1 MEVQGNIMSLEQ
13 QSNVVP
19 QVEPPVIQN
28 SGRLAFLKELP
39 KKLLA
44 NKIYLMIIVG
54 VIVLAVVGYFVYKKY
69 IKKTPTT
76 IKNPNH
82 VPLPIP
88 IRQPSQ
94 DEIQMLQKQLY
105 EQQQVQP
112 KLNHPGNPIKDDT
125 SDSPVQINESV
136 NVTKHNLTASEVAD
150 INKKIEQLKSTQ

>member
-1 MEVQGNIMSLEQ
+1 MEVQGNTMSLEQ
-13 QSNVVP
+13 QLNVVP
-19 QVEPPVIQN
+19 QAEQPVIPN

-44 NKIYLMIIVG
+44 NKTYLIIIVG

-76 IKNPNH
+76 IKNPNP

-105 EQQQVQP
+105 EQQQQP
-112 KLNHPGNPIKDDT
+112 KLNHPGNNDT
-125 SDSPVQINESV
+125 TDSPVQINESV